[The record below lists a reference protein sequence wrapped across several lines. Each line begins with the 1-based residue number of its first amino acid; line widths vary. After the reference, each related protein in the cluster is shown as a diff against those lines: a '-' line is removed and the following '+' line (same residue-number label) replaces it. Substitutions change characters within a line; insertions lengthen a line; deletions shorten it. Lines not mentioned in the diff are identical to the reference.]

1 MNLQEPAK
9 NTAEASQADHYQ
21 DHPLLVLAIEAVEEL
36 KGESVRILDV
46 AGLTTIAD
54 HMLICSGRSARHV
67 KRLGETVVEHAKKA
81 GIQPRVEGM
90 SQSEWV
96 LIDLNGVMVHIMQP
110 VTRAYFQLEKLW
122 DMDVATTSA
131 DDSSDQPADDN
142 SDSTT
147 PNTH

>member
-1 MNLQEPAK
+1 MNLQESAK
-9 NTAEASQADHYQ
+9 NTAEPSQADHYQ

-36 KGESVRILDV
+36 KGESLKILDV
-46 AGLTTIAD
+46 SALTTIAD

-122 DMDVATTSA
+122 DMDAPAS
-131 DDSSDQPADDN
+131 DDSDT
-142 SDSTT
+142 DSTT
-147 PNTH
+147 TH